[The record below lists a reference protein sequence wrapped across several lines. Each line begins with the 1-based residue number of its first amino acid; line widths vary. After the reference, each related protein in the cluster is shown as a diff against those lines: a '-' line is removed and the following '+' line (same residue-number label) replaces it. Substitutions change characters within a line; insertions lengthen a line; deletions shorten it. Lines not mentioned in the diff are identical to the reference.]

1 MSDAI
6 REQIVKVAKLMYEK
20 GMVNAFAGNLSVRD
34 GNNVYITP
42 SGICKGFLKEDMIV
56 KTDMNGNILEG
67 MYKPSSEI
75 KLHLEAYKKRKDIY
89 SVVHAH
95 PPYTT
100 AYAVAN
106 KPIESKAC
114 AEMVIFFGKIPL
126 AAYGTPSTD
135 EIFSGVEEYINEY
148 DVILLAN
155 HGIVSFGRD
164 VFDAYFKLEAD
175 EDIAKTLILS
185 RLLGGEKDLPENK
198 LKELDDMRKK
208 RRTEVYW

>member
-89 SVVHAH
+89 SVVHA
-95 PPYTT
+95 
-100 AYAVAN
+100 
-106 KPIESKAC
+106 ILL
-114 AEMVIFFGKIPL
+114 IPL
-126 AAYGTPSTD
+126 RTRLPTNLLNQKRVLKWLFFLERYLLQHTYPSTD

-164 VFDAYFKLEAD
+164 VFDAYFKLEAA

>member
-1 MSDAI
+1 MSDTI
-6 REQIVKVAKLMYEK
+6 REQIVKVSKLMYDK

-34 GNNVYITP
+34 GDNLYITP
-42 SGICKGFLKEDMIV
+42 SGICKGFLREDMIV
-56 KTDMNGNILEG
+56 KTDMNGNVLEG
-67 MYKPSSEI
+67 MYRPSSEI
-75 KLHLEAYKKRKDIY
+75 KLHLGIYRERKDVY
-89 SVVHAH
+89 SVAHAH

-106 KPIESKAC
+106 KAIESKAC
-114 AEMVIFFGKIPL
+114 AEMVIFFEKIPL

-155 HGIVSFGRD
+155 HGIVSAGRD
-164 VFDAYFKLEAD
+164 VFDAYFKLEAA

-185 RLLGGEKDLPENK
+185 QVLGGEKDLPEGK
-198 LKELDDMRKK
+198 LKELGDIRKRSK
-208 RRTEVYW
+208 NYQ

>member
-1 MSDAI
+1 
-6 REQIVKVAKLMYEK
+6 
-20 GMVNAFAGNLSVRD
+20 MVNAFAGNLSVRD

-114 AEMVIFFGKIPL
+114 AEMVIFLERYLLQHTVPRRQMKYL
-126 AAYGTPSTD
+126 AVSKNILMSTM
-135 EIFSGVEEYINEY
+135 
-148 DVILLAN
+148 L
-155 HGIVSFGRD
+155 SF
-164 VFDAYFKLEAD
+164 
-175 EDIAKTLILS
+175 
-185 RLLGGEKDLPENK
+185 LPI
-198 LKELDDMRKK
+198 
-208 RRTEVYW
+208 TE

>member
-1 MSDAI
+1 MSDTI
-6 REQIVKVAKLMYEK
+6 REQIVKVSKLMYDK

-34 GNNVYITP
+34 GDNLYITP
-42 SGICKGFLKEDMIV
+42 SGICKGFLREDMIV
-56 KTDMNGNILEG
+56 KTDMNGNVLEG
-67 MYKPSSEI
+67 MYRPSSEI
-75 KLHLEAYKKRKDIY
+75 KLHLGIYRERKDVY
-89 SVVHAH
+89 SVAHAH

-106 KPIESKAC
+106 KAIESKAC
-114 AEMVIFFGKIPL
+114 AEMVIFFEKIPL

-155 HGIVSFGRD
+155 HGIVSAGRD
-164 VFDAYFKLEAD
+164 VFDAYFKLKAA

-185 RLLGGEKDLPENK
+185 QVLGGEKDLPEGK
-198 LKELDDMRKK
+198 LKELGDIRKRSK
-208 RRTEVYW
+208 NYQ

>member
-20 GMVNAFAGNLSVRD
+20 GMVK
-34 GNNVYITP
+34 P

-67 MYKPSSEI
+67 MYKPSSET
-75 KLHLEAYKKRKDIY
+75 YKKRKDIY

-114 AEMVIFFGKIPL
+114 AEMVIFFC
-126 AAYGTPSTD
+126 
-135 EIFSGVEEYINEY
+135 
-148 DVILLAN
+148 
-155 HGIVSFGRD
+155 
-164 VFDAYFKLEAD
+164 
-175 EDIAKTLILS
+175 
-185 RLLGGEKDLPENK
+185 
-198 LKELDDMRKK
+198 
-208 RRTEVYW
+208 RRIY

>member
-6 REQIVKVAKLMYEK
+6 REQIVRVSKLMYDK
-20 GMVNAFAGNLSVRD
+20 GMVNAFAGNLSLRD
-34 GNNVYITP
+34 GDCLYVTP

-56 KTDMNGNILEG
+56 KTDMNGNVLEG
-67 MYKPSSEI
+67 MYRPSSEI
-75 KLHLEAYKKRKDIY
+75 KLHLAAYRNRKDIY
-89 SVVHAH
+89 SVIHAH

-114 AEMVIFFGKIPL
+114 AEMVIFFEKIPL

-155 HGIVSFGRD
+155 HGIASVGRD
-164 VFDAYFKLEAD
+164 VYDAFFKLEAA
-175 EDIAKTLILS
+175 EDIAKTLIMA
-185 RLLGGEKDLPENK
+185 RVLGGERDIPENK
-198 LKELDDMRKK
+198 LKELNAMRKRDNNK
-208 RRTEVYW
+208 NY